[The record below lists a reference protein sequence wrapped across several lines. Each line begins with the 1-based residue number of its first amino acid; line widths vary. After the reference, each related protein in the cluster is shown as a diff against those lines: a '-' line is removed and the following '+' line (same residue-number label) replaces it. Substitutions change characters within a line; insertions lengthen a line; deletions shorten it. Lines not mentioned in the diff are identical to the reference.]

1 MSKPSARKPSI
12 PPRPQLVSEQMR
24 KAVEQQIGNG
34 PRILNRQQCLEFAV
48 MLAANL
54 NTLLNNRTQLPWL
67 TTSIDKRSDGF
78 SLHVQVL
85 PLTTDSDA
93 TI

>member
-1 MSKPSARKPSI
+1 MSGKSRRKPNI

-24 KAVEQQIGNG
+24 TAMTQAGSTQRV
-34 PRILNRQQCLEFAV
+34 LDRQQCMEFAV

-54 NTLLNNRTQLPWL
+54 AHLLNNKAQLPWL

-85 PLTTDSDA
+85 PVISDSDA
-93 TI
+93 VI